1 MNFDRL
7 ETNVTRTGIVSFAA
21 LAVIGIIA
29 SIFGTIGS
37 EIDLS
42 LPLFLEDIILFIILV
57 LSILVVFCIPTSF
70 LMKFSSIAAG
80 LVKSSSEAE

>member
-7 ETNVTRTGIVSFAA
+7 EKNVTRTGIVSFAT

-29 SIFGTIGS
+29 SFFGTIGS

-42 LPLFLEDIILFIILV
+42 LPLFLEDIILFII
-57 LSILVVFCIPTSF
+57 
-70 LMKFSSIAAG
+70 
-80 LVKSSSEAE
+80 